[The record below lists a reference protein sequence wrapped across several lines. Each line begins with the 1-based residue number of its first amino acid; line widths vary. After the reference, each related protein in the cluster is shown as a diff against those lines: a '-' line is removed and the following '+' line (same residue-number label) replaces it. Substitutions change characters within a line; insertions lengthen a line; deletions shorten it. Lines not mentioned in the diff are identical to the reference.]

1 MVKSDKN
8 DDDIVIIG
16 SEFGSKLRICG
27 DGCMIDF
34 SQPLSLGG
42 IGLTQN
48 RRIVIKRDYNGR
60 QIDLFTTIGVD
71 VAIKKM
77 FKNQNIFSKMITIH
91 SRAIII
97 NKTNQNFK
105 LR

>member
-1 MVKSDKN
+1 
-8 DDDIVIIG
+8 
-16 SEFGSKLRICG
+16 
-27 DGCMIDF
+27 MIDF
-34 SQPLSLGG
+34 SQPFSLGG
-42 IGLTQN
+42 IGMTQN

-60 QIDLFTTIGVD
+60 KVDLFTTIGVD

-77 FKNQNIFSKMITIH
+77 FKNIEIFSKMITIH

-97 NKTNQNFK
+97 NNTTRNLK

>member
-1 MVKSDKN
+1 
-8 DDDIVIIG
+8 
-16 SEFGSKLRICG
+16 
-27 DGCMIDF
+27 MIDF
-34 SQPLSLGG
+34 SQPFSLGG

-48 RRIVIKRDYNGR
+48 RRIVIKREYNGR
-60 QIDLFTTIGVD
+60 KIDLFTTIGVD

-97 NKTNQNFK
+97 NNTSQNFK
-105 LR
+105 LREEGSLR